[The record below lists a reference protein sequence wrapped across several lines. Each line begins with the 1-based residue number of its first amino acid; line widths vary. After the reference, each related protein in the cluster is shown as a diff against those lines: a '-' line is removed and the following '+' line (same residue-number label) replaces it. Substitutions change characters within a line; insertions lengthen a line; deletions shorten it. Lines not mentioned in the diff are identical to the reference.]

1 MTVDPVLKIT
11 AKFLIPLIMLFA
23 LYVQFHGEYSPG
35 GGFQAGVIFAAAI
48 ILYGLVFGVE
58 KAKKVLPME
67 FLMRQAALG
76 VLIYGGVGVVTVLRG
91 GEFLNYNLLSSDPVA
106 GQHLGI
112 MLVEIG
118 VGLTVSAVM
127 VIISYAFADRGRQ

>member
-1 MTVDPVLKIT
+1 MSRDPVLKVT

-35 GGFQAGVIFAAAI
+35 GGFQAGVIFASAI

-58 KAKKVLPME
+58 QALQVLPLAFMV
-67 FLMRQAALG
+67 RQAAAG
-76 VLIYGGVGVVTVLRG
+76 VLLFGGVGVVSLLRG
-91 GEFLNYNLLSSDPVA
+91 GEYLNYNLLAADPVA

-112 MLVEIG
+112 ILVELG
-118 VGLTVSAVM
+118 VGLTVTAVM
-127 VIISYAFADRGRQ
+127 VIIFFAFAGRGRD

>member
-1 MTVDPVLKIT
+1 MTRDPVLKIT

-35 GGFQAGVIFAAAI
+35 GGFQAGVIFASAI

-58 KAKKVLPME
+58 AASAVLPMN
-67 FLMRQAALG
+67 FLIRQAAAG
-76 VLIYGGVGVVTVLRG
+76 VLLYGGVGVVSILLG
-91 GEFLNYNLLSSDPVA
+91 GEFLNYNLLAADPVS

-112 MLVEIG
+112 ILVELG
-118 VGLTVSAVM
+118 VGLTVTAVM
-127 VIISYAFADRGRQ
+127 VIIFFVFTDRNRR